1 MPTNGS
7 SVRSRAFLAHN
18 RLHPNNGMISCGPHG
33 ERDECHLD
41 CFTWTA
47 RTRKEMMRIRQVYP
61 VNVECVVAMVK
72 FQAEPD
78 KRLSLVFLVL
88 FAAATLYLSFVIARP
103 FLTPILSATLIA
115 IGIYPLYLR
124 LSRKFQNRGGAALV
138 ATLVVLIAI
147 VLPAVLMVEKLA
159 DETTALYG
167 WLNDRCGY
175 LIAL

>member
-1 MPTNGS
+1 M
-7 SVRSRAFLAHN
+7 
-18 RLHPNNGMISCGPHG
+18 
-33 ERDECHLD
+33 
-41 CFTWTA
+41 
-47 RTRKEMMRIRQVYP
+47 
-61 VNVECVVAMVK
+61 K

-147 VLPAVLMVEKLA
+147 VLPAVLIVEKLA
-159 DETTALYG
+159 HETTALYG
-167 WLNDRCGY
+167 WLNERQAVEGGWREYVGSSCRSATSMDCDPDRRVGG
-175 LIAL
+175 AVAADGS